1 MKHIKVTCPNCKKN
15 IYCRRESEFVTC
27 SECHCVM
34 TIIKDV
40 PLRPGTYEHKFK
52 NFCQSCAMP
61 LEEKIYG
68 TNEDGTKN
76 EEYCIYCYKNG
87 KFTSDMSMEEM
98 KNFCIQKMVEFVPNM
113 TKEKATEMMNE
124 TFPKLKRWKKN

>member
-1 MKHIKVTCPNCKKN
+1 MSGEAGK
-15 IYCRRESEFVTC
+15 YR
-27 SECHCVM
+27 
-34 TIIKDV
+34 
-40 PLRPGTYEHKFK
+40 FK